1 MAGAADRPRRMLVT
15 GFVASL
21 LAGCIAAAPPPL
33 ATAPPPTPAVPAEVA
48 PPQPGP
54 GYVWV
59 PGHWRWRRRG
69 GYVWEPGHWTL
80 PGAPTRVWVP
90 GHWAPRGGGYVWVD
104 GRWRSR

>member
-1 MAGAADRPRRMLVT
+1 MAADRTRRLLVT

-21 LAGCIAAAPPPL
+21 FSGCSAAHPPVT
-33 ATAPPPTPAVPAEVA
+33 TAPPPAPAIPAEVA
-48 PPQPGP
+48 PPQPSP
-54 GYVWV
+54 GHVWV

-69 GYVWEPGHWTL
+69 GYVWEPGHWTV

-90 GHWAPRGGGYVWVD
+90 GHWAPRGAGYVWID